1 MNPTTS
7 FIKPY
12 PQDLSNRTK
21 IGRIV
26 TFLALTFG
34 LSIIFYVK
42 IIKGGQGIDPWVLPL
57 MLCPATSAILT
68 KLIFDRNLKGLGWK
82 PGPAKWLGLAYLL
95 PILYG
100 AVVYGIVWLVGL
112 GGFTTEA
119 AAELASQLGMSNAS
133 VVQMVVVYALLWG
146 TFVFLKGALP
156 GAFGEELGWR
166 GFLFPELQRMTSFTT
181 ASLIGGIVW
190 ALWHLPLILFSDYN
204 STAPRAFVV
213 VMFFISIM
221 ARSFL
226 HNWFRARSG
235 SVWPN
240 VFLHASHNIF
250 FLHVFDPLM
259 ARYPLTDFFVTES
272 GVLLMVIQVLMV
284 LYIWAHRDELPA
296 ATSLQIQ
303 TSPGA
308 GSRLSVPASRKPSGL
323 PFSGT
328 GTSAGNDG

>member
-1 MNPTTS
+1 
-7 FIKPY
+7 
-12 PQDLSNRTK
+12 
-21 IGRIV
+21 
-26 TFLALTFG
+26 
-34 LSIIFYVK
+34 
-42 IIKGGQGIDPWVLPL
+42 
-57 MLCPATSAILT
+57 
-68 KLIFDRNLKGLGWK
+68 
-82 PGPAKWLGLAYLL
+82 
-95 PILYG
+95 
-100 AVVYGIVWLVGL
+100 
-112 GGFTTEA
+112 
-119 AAELASQLGMSNAS
+119 
-133 VVQMVVVYALLWG
+133 MVVVYALLWG

-259 ARYPLTDFFVTES
+259 ARYPLTDFFVSES

-296 ATSLQIQ
+296 ATSLQVQ

-308 GSRLSVPASRKPSGL
+308 GSRLSVPASRKPSRL